1 MAGNYVSAKNAK
13 VRVGATTFY
22 AKKWT
27 ATPKGQKLETTDFET
42 AGFGTYLGGI
52 VDLDVEIEA
61 VYDIGSSPIATLFV
75 SGSNTSNVKLYLND
89 TTGPYFNIPTLFVEE
104 ATVSAE
110 VRGLVEL
117 KIKGCGNGIF
127 TNPLT

>member
-13 VRVGATTFY
+13 VRVNNLVFY

-27 ATPKGQKLETTDFET
+27 ATPKSQKLETTDFET

-61 VYDIGSSPIATLFV
+61 VYDVGSAPLATAFV
-75 SGSNTSNVKLYLND
+75 PGGNAINVKLYLND
-89 TTGPYFNIPTLFVEE
+89 TTGPFFNIPLLFIEE
-104 ATVSAE
+104 SAVSAE
-110 VRGLVEL
+110 VRGLVEI
-117 KIKGCGNGIF
+117 KIKACGNGIF
-127 TNPLT
+127 VDPLT